1 MPDSQEIAR
10 KALLDAL
17 LSKVE
22 QDTYPSSTMLDT
34 IESLL
39 TPDDVERYSAL
50 LVAGIEDSQFPS
62 ISIIKRLQALAG
74 AD

>member
-74 AD
+74 AE

>member
-1 MPDSQEIAR
+1 MPNSQEIAR

-22 QDTYPSSTMLDT
+22 QDTYPSATMLDT

-39 TPDDVERYSAL
+39 TPEDVQRYTAL
-50 LVAGIEDSQFPS
+50 LVASIEDSQFPS
-62 ISIIKRLQALAG
+62 NSIIQRLQALAG

>member
-62 ISIIKRLQALAG
+62 ISMIKRLQALAG